1 MENQKVE
8 TVVVAGTEDN
18 KKEIKDV
25 FDEGKKDP
33 NYRPDITK
41 GEISAHW
48 WFFWRMFR
56 KAKKM
61 NKRIKID
68 INHYTEE
75 YRYRWMQNISKK
87 VLKVA
92 KIKLHVFGQE
102 NWLDKGVVLAP
113 NHQSNL
119 DPLVMFVLNDW
130 TKTQP
135 VAFMAKKEMWDSE
148 KTARFVNLIDCVSL
162 DRQSPRSAL
171 NAMNE
176 AKTLITKY
184 RRSFVIFPEG
194 TRSGKEEMAEFQGA
208 SMKIGQMAYCPIIPV
223 TIIDSYKLNR
233 KDRPKVIDVK
243 VVFGKP
249 MLPEKFMSIKTDKLT
264 ANVQKEVQANYNKY
278 KDFDVKANKP
288 VAYNKKTKVK
298 YY

>member
-8 TVVVAGTEDN
+8 MLENIEVKTKE
-18 KKEIKDV
+18 KKDI
-25 FDEGKKDP
+25 FDEGRKDQ
-33 NYRPDITK
+33 NYRADITK

-48 WFFWRMFR
+48 FFFWRMFG

-75 YRYRWMQNISKK
+75 YRYRWMQKISKK

-92 KIKLHVFGQE
+92 KIRLHVFGQE

-119 DPLVMFVLNDW
+119 DPLVLFVLNDW
-130 TKTQP
+130 SKTQP
-135 VAFMAKKEMWDSE
+135 VAFMAKKEMWDSD

-162 DRQSPRSAL
+162 DRNSPRSAL
-171 NAMNE
+171 DAMNQ

-194 TRSGKEEMAEFQGA
+194 TRSGTEKMAEFQAA

-233 KDRPKVIDVK
+233 KDRPKVINVK

-249 MLPEKFMSIKTDKLT
+249 ILPEKFMSIKTDMLT
-264 ANVQKEVQANYNKY
+264 RNVQKEVQFNYDKY
-278 KDFDVKANKP
+278 KDFDLKTNKP

-298 YY
+298 YYS